1 MLSLLLGWILALSG
15 SAWAGIAEDVV
26 LAADAEQP
34 LDLRQGAFARLHGDE
49 ATATLVR
56 MASDNETPPPQ
67 RWVAVRALGKNPS
80 DAARDALIAFLASD
94 NAPVRIAACYA
105 IGERGDRGLAGRLAA
120 RLEDK
125 ALLVRHA
132 AADGLG
138 MLRDPATVP
147 DLARAL
153 DDPSNHYRGTSMW
166 VRRHFVEAIGAIG
179 GEHAMVP
186 LTKALDDRDPDVAKA
201 AVKGFEQVAGFSY
214 GQGRSD
220 AEERE
225 AWRRWAGQR
234 GG

>member
-1 MLSLLLGWILALSG
+1 MVGLLVGVWLGLSG

-34 LDLRQGAFARLHGDE
+34 LDLRQAAFARLHGE
-49 ATATLVR
+49 EGTATLVR
-56 MASDNETPPPQ
+56 MATDNTTPAPQ

-80 DAARDALIAFLASD
+80 EAARDALIAFLASD

-105 IGERGDRGLAGRLAA
+105 IGERGDRSLAGRVAA

-132 AADGLG
+132 AADALA

-179 GEHAMVP
+179 GEHAMAP
-186 LTKALDDRDPDVAKA
+186 LAKALDDGDPDVARA
-201 AVKGFEQVAGFSY
+201 AVKGFELVAGFSY
-214 GQGRSD
+214 DEGRTD

-225 AWRRWAGQR
+225 AWRRWAAQR